1 VSLGDHIFPWI
12 NDVALGKAM
21 EPLRARVAAGARG
34 RVLEVA
40 AGSGLNFAHY
50 PPSVDVI
57 AVEPAVGMRARADE
71 RRFRAAAVIQVIDGR
86 AEALPFDAGSFDT
99 VIITFALCS
108 IKRLGG
114 TLSEVRRVLRD
125 GGELRLV
132 EHVKSEDP
140 RVSRLQERIEP
151 VWKWAFGGCSLLR
164 DVRGELAQVG
174 FEVSA
179 LSSIDL
185 PLPLPARAGVIGAAI
200 KR

>member
-1 VSLGDHIFPWI
+1 MSLGDLVFPWI

-21 EPLRARVAAGARG
+21 DPLRARVASGARG

-40 AGSGLNFAHY
+40 AGSGLNFRHY
-50 PPSVDVI
+50 DASADVI

-71 RRFRAAAVIQVIDGR
+71 RRFRARAVIEVVDGR
-86 AEALPFDAGSFDT
+86 AESLPFDAGSFDT
-99 VIITFALCS
+99 VLITFALCS
-108 IKRLGG
+108 IKRLDG
-114 TLSEVRRVLRD
+114 TLAELKRVLRT

-140 RVSRLQERIEP
+140 RVERLQRRLEP
-151 VWKWAFGGCSLLR
+151 TWKWAFGGCSLLR
-164 DVRGELAQVG
+164 DVRGELARVG
-174 FEVSA
+174 FEVDGLA
-179 LSSIDL
+179 AIDL